1 MLRACN
7 RDDRRAQ
14 RGAALLL
21 AMMILA
27 LVTTVTAGM
36 VWHQRKAIEV
46 EAAER
51 ARVQA
56 GWILRGALDWSK
68 VILRE
73 DLRAAQRRSS
83 LYTWGRDAWGTPL
96 AEASLS
102 SFLAADKNNN
112 ADGDLDASISGA
124 IVDAQS
130 KFNLRALVDGAG
142 KPQAAPVAGLQRLAD
157 LVGAPGNTATRLA
170 EALGQTVLPPGDPS
184 GQGGWLRPETLADM
198 GWLGLDA
205 ITLARLSPYV
215 ELLPQ
220 PTTVNA
226 NTAPREVLVA
236 AIDGLDSST
245 AERLVQQRQRAP
257 FTSLDALRTAIGG
270 TVKLDETR
278 VGVSSSWFEVSGR
291 LRLEERVV
299 EERSLL
305 QRDGDRVLVR
315 RRERHAFD
323 TAGP

>member
-1 MLRACN
+1 MQHPRCH
-7 RDDRRAQ
+7 DVRRAQ

-56 GWILRGALDWSK
+56 GWVLRGALDWAR

-73 DLRAAQRRSS
+73 DLRAAQRRSN

-124 IVDAQS
+124 IVDAQA
-130 KFNLRALVDGAG
+130 KFNLRSLVDGTG
-142 KPQAAPVAGLQRLAD
+142 KAQAVPVAGLQRLAD
-157 LVGAPGNTATRLA
+157 LVGAPGNTAARLA
-170 EALGQTVLPPGDPS
+170 AALGQAQLPASDPG
-184 GQGGWLRPETLADM
+184 GLLRPETLADTI
-198 GWLGLDA
+198 WLGLDA
-205 ITLARLSPYV
+205 VTLARLSPYV

-220 PTTVNA
+220 PTPVNA

-236 AIDGLDSST
+236 AIDGLDATT
-245 AERLVQQRQRAP
+245 AERLVQQRLRSP
-257 FTSLDALRTAIGG
+257 FTSLDAVRTAVGG
-270 TVKLDETR
+270 NLKLDESR
-278 VGVSSSWFEVSGR
+278 VSVSSSWFEVSGR
-291 LRLEERVV
+291 LRLEARVV

-315 RRERHAFD
+315 RRERHSFD
-323 TAGP
+323 AAGP